1 MGFEPM
7 RQLKKKT
14 VAVEQACR
22 LSAVSRPGTCA
33 VRRHSGLLL
42 RAVEYLETTE

>member
-22 LSAVSRPGTCA
+22 LLAVSGLGYCA
-33 VRRHSGLLL
+33 VRRHSRLPL